1 MTCHCRRW
9 SNEPS
14 SAQILYQIGQ
24 FFKLLL
30 HLLPLA
36 VVIPLFLLGSPLQ
49 LLHPV
54 FQRRNL
60 APTGAVLGTLT
71 TRWASSTFSFAS
83 YLINPSI
90 NTRVRVGKLGQLLP
104 GEVRM
109 CRITPHFVDLFVV
122 RTPGARRT
130 SVLIHILASL
140 LCNDGH
146 LNHHGSLVVK
156 LVHQLLP
163 ILLFLQCGVE
173 SQAATVPDELARRS
187 EPVPQTASI
196 ACLRQ

>member
-9 SNEPS
+9 SSEPN

-60 APTGAVLGTLT
+60 ALTGAVLGTLT
-71 TRWASSTFSFAS
+71 TGWASGTFSLCF
-83 YLINPSI
+83 
-90 NTRVRVGKLGQLLP
+90 LP
-104 GEVRM
+104 
-109 CRITPHFVDLFVV
+109 
-122 RTPGARRT
+122 
-130 SVLIHILASL
+130 
-140 LCNDGH
+140 
-146 LNHHGSLVVK
+146 
-156 LVHQLLP
+156 HQP
-163 ILLFLQCGVE
+163 KYQH
-173 SQAATVPDELARRS
+173 
-187 EPVPQTASI
+187 
-196 ACLRQ
+196 